1 MHTMRRSRLRHS
13 LLALLTLMS
22 ASTVA
27 LGKTTAADAVPR
39 DTVRLSVMP
48 SRLEAGAAC
57 TGGSTKVVP
66 AVPWEQRNLQ
76 LPRTRQFAQGAG
88 VVTVAVVDTG
98 VSLQAPALAG
108 RVTAVGGAGADC
120 VGHGTFVAGLI
131 AAAPVKGVGFAG
143 VAQQARIVAVRGTDE
158 RGTAT
163 DATVAK
169 GIRAAVDAGAEVIE
183 VSPALPRNSAR
194 LRSAVSYAADRDAL
208 IVAAAVPD
216 APGNATSSAHPPRDY
231 WPAAEQGVLSVI
243 DVDMQG
249 GRPQG
254 AFTPRSA
261 DLAAPGDGVIGVGPK
276 GGGHFIGSGAS
287 LAAGYVAGTA
297 ALVRSAQPALTAAET
312 ARWLTTTAYP
322 AAIPRLDPYS
332 ALASV
337 PGATHETAGPARD
350 SPPVRLVRDESGV
363 RATRR
368 ALVLAGVGG
377 GLVLVVVWAAV
388 IAPRGRARGWR
399 PARDEDSTTG

>member
-1 MHTMRRSRLRHS
+1 MRRSRLRHS

-22 ASTVA
+22 ASMVV
-27 LGKTTAADAVPR
+27 LGKTTDADAAPR
-39 DTVRLSVMP
+39 DTVRLPVMP
-48 SRLEAGAAC
+48 SRLGAGAAC
-57 TGGSTKVVP
+57 TGGSVEVVP

-76 LPRTRQFAQGAG
+76 LPRTRQFADGAG
-88 VVTVAVVDTG
+88 AVTVAVVDTG

-131 AAAPVKGVGFAG
+131 AAGPVKGVGFAG
-143 VAQQARIVAVRGTDE
+143 VAQQARILAVRGTDE

-163 DATVAK
+163 DATVAE
-169 GIRAAVDAGAEVIE
+169 GIRAAVDAGAKVIE
-183 VSPALPRNSAR
+183 VSPALPGNSAR

-216 APGNATSSAHPPRDY
+216 ASGNATSSADPPRDY

-249 GRPQG
+249 RRPQN
-254 AFTPRSA
+254 AYTPLSA
-261 DLAAPGDGVIGVGPK
+261 DLAAPGDGVIGIGPK

-337 PGATHETAGPARD
+337 PGASPGPAGPTRD
-350 SPPVRLVRDESGV
+350 SAPVHLVADETGA

-388 IAPRGRARGWR
+388 LVPRGRARGWR
-399 PARDEDSTTG
+399 PAKDEDSTTS